1 MATQETLDEVAQRIA
16 RQNSEIR
23 QALKK
28 LPSLARRNDD
38 IGLLARAILG
48 VIEPGHSVQDMV
60 KDRLGFQLREV

>member
-48 VIEPGHSVQDMV
+48 VIGPDRSVDDML
-60 KDRLGFQLREV
+60 KDGRGFQL